1 MELFCELDRQ
11 ETSIVLA
18 LRPSQTL
25 IKVFHMAESWLLFLV
40 YDSQNGCTSLIK
52 KDWRLKRLSSDIHHP
67 KLKLLQTDAL
77 NSRQLLALSVGTS

>member
-1 MELFCELDRQ
+1 MELFCQLDRQ

-25 IKVFHMAESWLLFLV
+25 IKVFHMADSWLLFLV

-52 KDWRLKRLSSDIHHP
+52 KD
-67 KLKLLQTDAL
+67 LLHCIVTRTEWF
-77 NSRQLLALSVGTS
+77 RQ